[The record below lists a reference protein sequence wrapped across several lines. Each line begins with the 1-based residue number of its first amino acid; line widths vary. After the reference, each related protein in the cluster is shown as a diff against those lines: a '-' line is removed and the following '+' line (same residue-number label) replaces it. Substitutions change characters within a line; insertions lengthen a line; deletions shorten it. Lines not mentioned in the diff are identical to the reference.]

1 MSAGRGPRRLCAAVL
16 AALLWVAIGAAAAP
30 AALWLDRDGRPGASV
45 RDALQLLSDAATDGL
60 VPAAYGVDELAGRA
74 AALGRGEASAA
85 SLQAAFE
92 SDLDAAMQRFLHDLH
107 FGRVDPRSLGFRL
120 PSPRSGGPDT
130 AALLH
135 AAVAERR
142 LPELAADLRPRLQ
155 QYRKL
160 RDALARYRVLAED
173 RSPGFIR
180 ATPPV
185 KPGDAFGDAAA
196 LQRRLV
202 AVGDLSPE
210 AAPGTPRYE
219 PALAEGV
226 RRFQRR
232 HGLDADG
239 VLGRRTLE
247 ALNVPMALRV
257 QQIELALERLRWL
270 PELGPGPVVGINIP
284 LFRLWAWD
292 AADPQRTAIDMA
304 VVVGRALN
312 TRTPVMAET
321 MRSVIFR
328 PYWNVPR
335 SIVRNELLPALM
347 RDPARLQRD
356 DMEIVRGDGDDAQV
370 VPASPQALALLGQGK
385 LRLRQRPGPK
395 NSLGLVKF
403 VFPNAENIYLHGTPA
418 TQLFQRS
425 RRDYSHGCVRLEDP
439 VALAQWLLRDQPRW
453 TRERIE
459 ASMAGTSTLR
469 VDLSRPL
476 PVLLFYMTAT
486 VMPED
491 DALHFADDIYG
502 HDARLVQALVRK
514 RPAARSSLIPPGHEG
529 APFRTSGGRTTPV
542 VGLGTPSARG
552 RR

>member
-1 MSAGRGPRRLCAAVL
+1 MSAGRGPRGLCVAVL
-16 AALLWVAIGAAAAP
+16 TALLWVAIGAAAAP
-30 AALWLDRDGRPGASV
+30 TALWLDRDGRPGASV

-60 VPAAYGVDELAGRA
+60 VPADYGVDELAGRA
-74 AALGRGEASAA
+74 AALGRGDVSAA

-92 SDLDAAMQRFLHDLH
+92 GDLDAAVQRFLHDLH

-120 PSPRSGGPDT
+120 PSPRSGGPDI

-142 LPELAADLRPRLQ
+142 LRALAADLRPRLQ

-173 RSPGFIR
+173 RSLPGLVR
-180 ATPPV
+180 AMPPV

-210 AAPGTPRYE
+210 AAQATPRYE
-219 PALAEGV
+219 SALAEGV

-239 VLGRRTLE
+239 VLGRKTLE
-247 ALNVPMALRV
+247 ALNMPMALRV

-292 AADPQRTAIDMA
+292 TADPQRTAIDMA

-356 DMEIVRGDGDDAQV
+356 DLEIVRGDGDNAQV

-385 LRLRQRPGPK
+385 LRLRQRPGPT

-425 RRDYSHGCVRLEDP
+425 RRDFSHGCVRLEDP

-502 HDARLVQALVRK
+502 HDARLLRAL
-514 RPAARSSLIPPGHEG
+514 
-529 APFRTSGGRTTPV
+529 
-542 VGLGTPSARG
+542 SAR
-552 RR
+552 RRR

>member
-1 MSAGRGPRRLCAAVL
+1 VAVSAGRGPRGLCAAVL

-30 AALWLDRDGRPGASV
+30 TALWLDRDGRPGASV

-60 VPAAYGVDELAGRA
+60 VPADYGVDELAGRA
-74 AALGRGEASAA
+74 AALCRGDVSAA

-92 SDLDAAMQRFLHDLH
+92 GDLDAAMQRFLHDLH

-142 LPELAADLRPRLQ
+142 LPALAADLRPRLQ

-173 RSPGFIR
+173 RSPPGLVR

-202 AVGDLSPE
+202 AAGDLPTE
-210 AAPGTPRYE
+210 AAQATPRYE
-219 PALAEGV
+219 SALAEGV

-239 VLGRRTLE
+239 VLGRKTLE
-247 ALNVPMALRV
+247 ALNMPMALRV

-292 AADPQRTAIDMA
+292 TADPQRTAIDMA

-356 DMEIVRGDGDDAQV
+356 DLEIVRGDGDDAQV

-403 VFPNAENIYLHGTPA
+403 VFPNAENIYLHDTPA

-425 RRDYSHGCVRLEDP
+425 RRDFSHGCVRLEDP

-491 DALHFADDIYG
+491 DALHLADDIYG
-502 HDARLVQALVRK
+502 HDARLLQAL
-514 RPAARSSLIPPGHEG
+514 
-529 APFRTSGGRTTPV
+529 
-542 VGLGTPSARG
+542 SAR
-552 RR
+552 RRR

>member
-1 MSAGRGPRRLCAAVL
+1 MSAGRGPRGLCAAVL

-30 AALWLDRDGRPGASV
+30 TALWLDRDGRPGASV

-60 VPAAYGVDELAGRA
+60 VPADYGVDELAGRA

-92 SDLDAAMQRFLHDLH
+92 GDLDAAMQRFLHDLH

-120 PSPRSGGPDT
+120 PLPRSGRPDT

-210 AAPGTPRYE
+210 AAQGTPRYE

-247 ALNVPMALRV
+247 ALNVPTALRV

-292 AADPQRTAIDMA
+292 TADPQRTAIDMA

-356 DMEIVRGDGDDAQV
+356 DLEIVRGDGDDAQV

-403 VFPNAENIYLHGTPA
+403 VFPNAENIYLHDTPA

-491 DALHFADDIYG
+491 DALHLADDIYG
-502 HDARLVQALVRK
+502 HDARLVQALARK
-514 RPAARSSLIPPGHEG
+514 RPAARSFLIPPGHEE
-529 APFRTSGGRTTPV
+529 APFRTSGGRTTHV
-542 VGLGTPSARG
+542 VGLGAPSARG

>member
-1 MSAGRGPRRLCAAVL
+1 MAVSAGRGPRRLRAALL

-30 AALWLDRDGRPGASV
+30 APLWLDRDGRPGASV

-60 VPAAYGVDELAGRA
+60 APVDYGVDELARRA
-74 AALGRGEASAA
+74 ATLGRGEAPPA

-92 SDLDAAMQRFLHDLH
+92 RDLDAAMRRFLHDLH
-107 FGRVDPRSLGFRL
+107 FGRVDPRSVGFRL

-142 LPELAADLRPRLQ
+142 LPQLVAELRPRLQ
-155 QYRKL
+155 QYGKL
-160 RDALARYRVLAED
+160 RDALARYRMLAED
-173 RSPGFIR
+173 RSLPGFVR
-180 ATPPV
+180 VTPPV
-185 KPGDAFGDAAA
+185 KPGDAFGDAPA

-210 AAPGTPRYE
+210 AAQGAQRYE

-292 AADPQRTAIDMA
+292 TADPHGTTIDMA

-356 DMEIVRGDGDDAQV
+356 DLEIVRGDGDDARV
-370 VPASPQALALLGQGK
+370 VPAGDQALALLGQGK

-425 RRDYSHGCVRLEDP
+425 RRDFSHGCVRLEDP

-469 VDLSRPL
+469 VDLSQPL

-491 DALHFADDIYG
+491 DALHLADDIYG
-502 HDARLVQALVRK
+502 HDAKLLQAL
-514 RPAARSSLIPPGHEG
+514 
-529 APFRTSGGRTTPV
+529 
-542 VGLGTPSARG
+542 SAR
-552 RR
+552 RRR